1 MVVERSLVAPQP
13 CYSSS
18 ASVFH
23 DHERREGKRRRKG
36 WNEDGEGLRM
46 RYFFGLLFRRTGI
59 LHGVGRGRD
68 NGIGWPPLL
77 PRNDTLRGYNSPDRP
92 TVSRPILLSGGK
104 GEARTKSDSVL
115 LFFLRFSSSTERSVS
130 SAKRPRRYTYSRNCR
145 SGRNKPFPGTDQSAD
160 RTLISRE
167 SIDRHIFFF
176 FPSPRK
182 KKRDH
187 EYRER
192 REVVLR
198 KKRGSSSLFRES
210 NLTWRDHE
218 ARPDLEKGRR
228 ATVCIYI
235 YILYAILLVHFLV
248 RES

>member
-23 DHERREGKRRRKG
+23 DHERRRGKRRRKG
-36 WNEDGEGLRM
+36 WNEDGEGSRM

-176 FPSPRK
+176 SPPRE
-182 KKRDH
+182 KRNGITNI
-187 EYRER
+187 EKGEKLFY
-192 REVVLR
+192 V
-198 KKRGSSSLFRES
+198 KRG
-210 NLTWRDHE
+210 D
-218 ARPDLEKGRR
+218 PRR
-228 ATVCIYI
+228 FFANPI
-235 YILYAILLVHFLV
+235 
-248 RES
+248 

>member
-36 WNEDGEGLRM
+36 WNEDGEGSRM

-115 LFFLRFSSSTERSVS
+115 LFFLRFSSSNEASGAPNVLADILILEIVGRGAINRSQ
-130 SAKRPRRYTYSRNCR
+130 APINQ
-145 SGRNKPFPGTDQSAD
+145 PIE
-160 RTLISRE
+160 L
-167 SIDRHIFFF
+167 
-176 FPSPRK
+176 
-182 KKRDH
+182 
-187 EYRER
+187 
-192 REVVLR
+192 
-198 KKRGSSSLFRES
+198 
-210 NLTWRDHE
+210 
-218 ARPDLEKGRR
+218 
-228 ATVCIYI
+228 
-235 YILYAILLVHFLV
+235 
-248 RES
+248 